1 MTFVQTKRDSDR
13 ARKVEKR
20 PDLGRTDTL
29 IADPHY
35 SYTKKGKP
43 LSANG
48 TFGLY
53 IATTTLV
60 KVKDGGSSLRHMIYP
75 QWSKRFG

>member
-1 MTFVQTKRDSDR
+1 MTFVQTKRDSEG

-20 PDLGRTDTL
+20 PDLGRIDTL

-35 SYTKKGKP
+35 SCTKKGKP
-43 LSANG
+43 LLANG
-48 TFGLY
+48 TLGLY
-53 IATTTLV
+53 IATTFLV

-75 QWSKRFG
+75 QWSKKCG